1 MIMEKFEFIEYTAK
15 RYGIDESLAE
25 TLVNMFADTLQE
37 IVATGQEVN
46 IDEIGIFSK
55 LPLFPHG
62 INHQN
67 KLNLAKLSKKC
78 MVSFIPSKLFN
89 KTVSV

>member
-46 IDEIGIFSK
+46 IDEIGVFSK
-55 LPLFPHG
+55 LPLFPNG

-67 KLNLAKLSKKC
+67 KLNLAKLSNSPYAKVEK
-78 MVSFIPSKLFN
+78 IGQIL
-89 KTVSV
+89 

>member
-1 MIMEKFEFIEYTAK
+1 MEKFQFIEYIAK
-15 RYGIDESLAE
+15 RYGIDESM
-25 TLVNMFADTLQE
+25 TKTMIDMFADTLQE

-46 IDEIGIFSK
+46 IDEIGVFSK

-67 KLNLAKLSKKC
+67 KLSIAKLSKKC
-78 MVSFIPSKLFN
+78 MVSFVPSKQFN
-89 KTVSV
+89 NAIAS